1 MICGL
6 LLLLLVAIG
15 VIIKESAFRSVSPD
29 SPGAAA
35 EKAGDG
41 ERKLLVEHA
50 PE

>member
-15 VIIKESAFRSVSPD
+15 VIIKESAFRSAKPLSPD
-29 SPGAAA
+29 ARG
-35 EKAGDG
+35 
-41 ERKLLVEHA
+41 LLVEHA

>member
-15 VIIKESAFRSVSPD
+15 VIIKESAFRSAKPISPD
-29 SPGAAA
+29 AAV
-35 EKAGDG
+35 EKTGSDDRG
-41 ERKLLVEHA
+41 LLVEHA